1 VSKRENSSLILQ
13 NLKKRELRP
22 LGEPV
27 VPLAEAERRLSQ
39 STQEASADALTA
51 ATAIASSETSTS
63 DSTHASYHDGEQ
75 AVQHHERRATRLKPR
90 ERVAR
95 SALIVRLDPALHR
108 ELEEVAR
115 FNRLT
120 MNDITIEAIELHLK
134 NFPHPGDDSRDGDKR

>member
-1 VSKRENSSLILQ
+1 MSKRENSSLILQ

-27 VPLAEAERRLSQ
+27 VPMAEAERRITQVDSVITNAITHDSYPDSQ
-39 STQEASADALTA
+39 NAIT
-51 ATAIASSETSTS
+51 TAIMPAVEHSSPSPASKL
-63 DSTHASYHDGEQ
+63 
-75 AVQHHERRATRLKPR
+75 RPR

-95 SALIVRLDPALHR
+95 SALIVRLNPALHR

-120 MNDITIEAIELHLK
+120 MNDIAIEAIELHLR
-134 NFPHPGDDSRDGDKR
+134 NFPHPGDGHTNE